1 MDEKITSR
9 HLTFDL
15 YACKPAQ
22 ENLADRLGEDLPVLL
37 RADGFRVLMMDSRE
51 IDETHVAAMVLLQ
64 EGHFTVHF
72 YPELRYAACE
82 FYLCVPGAKPERIFK
97 ELKKLLRPEKTRTT
111 YLKRGDFGKE
121 PDMKPRVKT
130 RFAPLRKIKNT
141 GAKMISCL
149 KTNKKD

>member
-149 KTNKKD
+149 KTNKK

>member
-15 YACKPAQ
+15 YACKLTQ
-22 ENLADRLGEDLPVLL
+22 EDLAGRLREDLPGLL
-37 RADGFRVLMMDSRE
+37 KADGFHVLMTDSRDV
-51 IDETHVAAMVLLQ
+51 DEKHMAAMVLLQ
-64 EGHFTVHF
+64 EGHFTVHI

-97 ELKKLLRPEKTRTT
+97 ELKKLLRPEKTKTT
-111 YLKRGDFGKE
+111 YLKRGDFGRE
-121 PDMKPRVKT
+121 TDMKPRVKT

-149 KTNKKD
+149 KTNKK

>member
-149 KTNKKD
+149 KTNKKP